1 MCRCLMLLPIM
12 MGPTQWKKG
21 FIHVD
26 EMAPLSSTTGL
37 FFSANVCL
45 QLAENAKTDGVIQI
59 WPVGI
64 RSRWDWC
71 RVRMLWHML
80 SGESFSQLDPFLAI
94 VALDMIGLS
103 LFFLFCLAFQNATLL
118 SALSSQDPEWQ
129 MKLRKQLGGEPEVR
143 SLNSNVQW
151 SSAAAPTTNNW
162 PSGGGRALGVGRTV
176 GAGSAVEAAV
186 EDDQDW
192 NGLPSPSSMA
202 AQERE
207 PLSRIV

>member
-1 MCRCLMLLPIM
+1 M
-12 MGPTQWKKG
+12 
-21 FIHVD
+21 
-26 EMAPLSSTTGL
+26 
-37 FFSANVCL
+37 
-45 QLAENAKTDGVIQI
+45 
-59 WPVGI
+59 
-64 RSRWDWC
+64 
-71 RVRMLWHML
+71 
-80 SGESFSQLDPFLAI
+80 
-94 VALDMIGLS
+94 ALDMIGLS

-118 SALSSQDPEWQ
+118 LALSSQDPEWQ